1 MVLILFSI
9 HPATRPTTCCY
20 TITQPKFVTEC
31 IKVDKHSSKKKMF
44 TQTLA
49 PKYFEILFYIL
60 EIRLLVLKQDWA
72 ELSQAQPSPHETTY
86 CLINRN
92 LNISNHGVAQTE
104 VKDLRLFSQLFIV
117 FF

>member
-1 MVLILFSI
+1 ML
-9 HPATRPTTCCY
+9 
-20 TITQPKFVTEC
+20 
-31 IKVDKHSSKKKMF
+31 

-92 LNISNHGVAQTE
+92 LNISNHGVAQKE
-104 VKDLRLFSQLFIV
+104 VKNLKLFSQLYIV
-117 FF
+117 F